1 MDSKIFGEDEFKDV
15 DFVIYNEYEM
25 LIVDVVMEIK
35 FYEYVDVYGNFE
47 EEMDDEELCEY
58 NYILDLDEFQC
69 DFLLDVSEL
78 INYIFK
84 YIELEDVNISEIYK

>member
-1 MDSKIFGEDEFKDV
+1 MDSKIYGEDFKDV

-25 LIVDVVMEIK
+25 LIVVVVMEIK
-35 FYEYVDVYGNFE
+35 FYENVDVYGNFE

>member
-1 MDSKIFGEDEFKDV
+1 MDSKICGVKEFKDV

>member
-1 MDSKIFGEDEFKDV
+1 MDSKICGEDEFKDV

-35 FYEYVDVYGNFE
+35 FYEYVVVYGNFE

>member
-1 MDSKIFGEDEFKDV
+1 MDSKIYGEDFKDV

>member
-1 MDSKIFGEDEFKDV
+1 MDSKICGEDEFKVV

-35 FYEYVDVYGNFE
+35 FYEYLDVYGNFE

>member
-1 MDSKIFGEDEFKDV
+1 MDSKICGEDEFKVV